1 MSFFSKMNS
10 VIIMT
15 LGICTFCSL
24 SHLNI
29 MEFFLYYN
37 QIQIRP
43 LRVHMSKMVLSFFSP
58 SFFLSFSL
66 FFFFWSEEGVVVYN
80 IVIWVSS
87 IRI

>member
-29 MEFFLYYN
+29 MEFFVYYN
-37 QIQIRP
+37 QIQVCSLGVHIRAKWCF
-43 LRVHMSKMVLSFFSP
+43 LLS
-58 SFFLSFSL
+58 SFFLSFS
-66 FFFFWSEEGVVVYN
+66 FFFFWSEEGAVVYN
-80 IVIWVSS
+80 IAIWVGS
-87 IRI
+87 IKI